1 MAILSL
7 RDLLVVSICLFIV
20 YGPALVVYRLYFSP
34 LSKFPGP
41 KLAAAT
47 LWYEYYY
54 DVVKRGRY
62 TWRIKEMHNQ
72 YGPIVRINP
81 YELHIDDPE
90 YPLLTTGYKSASDRI
105 RYYDE
110 LYVGPSTRRTE
121 KYEWAVRGFGPLNY
135 TFATIGHELHR
146 QRRGAV
152 APYFS
157 KALVQQLEPSVQAM
171 VDKLTSRLEP
181 FKGSGDVLNLVTVFA
196 CMTSDIVCQYAFG
209 APYGY
214 LDQPEFAP
222 YFHKAVMGA
231 SEGFHFLKQF
241 PWLDDVVKLL
251 PSSAVKKLLPHLA
264 SLMSLGDMIR
274 EKIFMVQANIKEG
287 KEPEGQKSVIY
298 DLITGDH
305 LPPEDKTLPRL
316 EAESI
321 ALVSA
326 GSMTVAHTLSSVAFH
341 VINDKTILRKLQQ
354 ELGAVVADTEGPVKW
369 NKLERLP
376 YLTAVITEGLRYSC
390 GVSHRLQRVSPD
402 VDLQYKDHVI
412 PKGTPV
418 GMTSLIMHYSP
429 SVFPNPNTFDPERWL
444 QADSARLRKYIVAFS
459 KGSRQCLGMKLSI
472 NSLGYCELYLTLA
485 AIFAPGRFDFELYE
499 TGVSDVEV
507 HHDFFNAGH
516 RVESKGIRVKIE

>member
-7 RDLLVVSICLFIV
+7 RDLLVTSIGLFIV
-20 YGPALVVYRLYFSP
+20 YLPALVVYRLYFSP

-41 KLAAAT
+41 KIAAAT

-62 TWRIKEMHNQ
+62 TWRIKELHKQ

-90 YPLLTTGYKSASDRI
+90 Y
-105 RYYDE
+105 YDE
-110 LYVGPSTRRTE
+110 LYVGPSKRRTE

-157 KALVQQLEPSVQAM
+157 KALVQQLEPSVQGM
-171 VDKLTSRLEP
+171 VDKLASRLEP
-181 FKGSGDVLNLVTVFA
+181 FKGSGDVLDLVPVFA

-231 SEGFHFLKQF
+231 SEGSHFLKQF

-251 PSSAVKKLLPHLA
+251 PPSIVKKMLPHLA
-264 SLMSLGDMIR
+264 CLMLLGDMIS

-287 KEPEGQKSVIY
+287 KKPEGQKSVIY
-298 DLITGDH
+298 DLITDDN

-316 EAESI
+316 VAESV

-326 GSMTVAHTLSSVAFH
+326 GSLTVAHTLSCVAFH
-341 VINDKTILRKLQQ
+341 VINDKTILHKLQQ
-354 ELGAVVADTEGPVKW
+354 ELGSVMTDAEAPVKW
-369 NKLERLP
+369 NKLEKLP

-429 SVFPNPNTFDPERWL
+429 SVFPDPNTFDPERWL

-459 KGSRQCLGMKLSI
+459 KGSRQCLGM
-472 NSLGYCELYLTLA
+472 NLGYCELYLTLA
-485 AIFAPGRFDFELYE
+485 AIFAPGRFNFELYK
-499 TGVSDVEV
+499 TDVSDVEI